1 MDSLR
6 LFLAAS
12 MVVGPVMA
20 LAWSWARGEGAVDLL
35 TRVSVSYTVY
45 FLVAAVWA
53 AVDLMR
59 GQP

>member
-6 LFLAAS
+6 LFLAGGLVA
-12 MVVGPVMA
+12 GPLIA
-20 LAWSWARGEGAVDLL
+20 LAWSWARGEGAVDLV
-35 TRVSVSYTVY
+35 TRVSVSFTLY

-53 AVDLMR
+53 VMDLMR